1 MALRA
6 LISAAFR
13 TPVGS
18 SSHGYPEVSLGRVLR
33 AKRSSTRLA
42 IAVFGCVV
50 ALGLSAGH
58 AGASTPQYSVVDLG
72 GLGGPDSDAY
82 SLNKVGHVVGESNK
96 TNLTLYYGYLWNGSI
111 HQACTDSFVSARGI
125 NSSDVLAGTFRVI
138 TKIKGKTQ
146 QNDHVGTCQGS
157 TQTDR
162 GLPPGC
168 SDANG
173 YRLNDSGVITGV
185 AFCGSNVPRAFV
197 LRVRAAPYRLK
208 KMSGVG
214 LGEGPG

>member
-1 MALRA
+1 MTSGVNCDTSYRLVACEGMRCWPRAQPPRPAPQSKTTGRGTPMALRA

-72 GLGGPDSDAY
+72 GWAGRTAMPTASTRSGMSSASQIRRISPS
-82 SLNKVGHVVGESNK
+82 
-96 TNLTLYYGYLWNGSI
+96 T
-111 HQACTDSFVSARGI
+111 TDICGTAR
-125 NSSDVLAGTFRVI
+125 F
-138 TKIKGKTQ
+138 TK
-146 QNDHVGTCQGS
+146 
-157 TQTDR
+157 
-162 GLPPGC
+162 
-168 SDANG
+168 
-173 YRLNDSGVITGV
+173 
-185 AFCGSNVPRAFV
+185 RA
-197 LRVRAAPYRLK
+197 RIR
-208 KMSGVG
+208 S
-214 LGEGPG
+214 